1 MNEIKVQEFTQLAPS
16 TSFTLGYDDGFIFA
30 YRIKNTQDKENPI
43 YTFNHTGY
51 LDIKV
56 DEVTYKYSKTIIFLI
71 FFRQQQLG
79 IEFIQIDNNE
89 IMQRTRLLSHRH

>member
-30 YRIKNTQDKENPI
+30 YRIKNTLDKENPI

-71 FFRQQQLG
+71 YT
-79 IEFIQIDNNE
+79 DTNN
-89 IMQRTRLLSHRH
+89 

>member
-1 MNEIKVQEFTQLAPS
+1 MGFFILSQLGKLIGMNEIKVQEFTQLAPS

-30 YRIKNTQDKENPI
+30 YRIKNTFDKENPI

-56 DEVTYKYSKTIIFLI
+56 EEITYKYSKTIKILKI
-71 FFRQQQLG
+71 
-79 IEFIQIDNNE
+79 IDASN
-89 IMQRTRLLSHRH
+89 